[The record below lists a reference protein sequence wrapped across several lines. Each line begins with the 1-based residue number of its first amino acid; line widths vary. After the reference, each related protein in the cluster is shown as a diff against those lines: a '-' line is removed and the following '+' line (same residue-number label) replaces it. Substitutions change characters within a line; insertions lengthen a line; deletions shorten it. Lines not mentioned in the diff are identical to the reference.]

1 MSMRNADVAPPAPP
15 TAAPPAA
22 PEGAWLG
29 AGFSGGLLS
38 AEPPRPPSV
47 GPSAV
52 AVASE
57 AARTSS
63 ATGAAVSE
71 PVPAASEP
79 GAHLPIEGPRSGIR
93 PQPKLSLSARTV
105 LAAPLRSEE
114 FDSASDAGFTGASWV
129 GASAGGTPDSALAVE
144 AGMTSL
150 AVEPRPPSGGSAADA
165 PPPACSV
172 PLAPA
177 PSGSCVDSGV
187 DSGVDSVGGGAVS
200 CASSVGGADS
210 AGGGGASA
218 AGGVSGG
225 GAAGGGDS
233 ASGAGSVDGGLS
245 GADSVGGGGSDAGSC
260 PDSGLEPG
268 DGSETAS
275 ALALAARIIAAS
287 SARVSSRRQREPL
300 ETIRAGRFLA
310 IRGIVWMTLSRGP

>member
-165 PPPACSV
+165 PPPTCSV

-177 PSGSCVDSGV
+177 PSGSCV

-245 GADSVGGGGSDAGSC
+245 GAGSVGGGGSDAGSC